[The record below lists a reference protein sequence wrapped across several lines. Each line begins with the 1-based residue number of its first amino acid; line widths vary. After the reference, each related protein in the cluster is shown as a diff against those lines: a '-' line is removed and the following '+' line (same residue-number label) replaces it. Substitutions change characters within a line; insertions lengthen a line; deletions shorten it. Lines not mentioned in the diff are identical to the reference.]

1 MIKKIKLIDAPYF
14 DYGDDE
20 VYQDFEFEGEVLTA
34 YLGRDREFDGSVAGR
49 KQACVE
55 EVKMTKE
62 EV

>member
-34 YLGRDREFDGSVAGR
+34 YLGRDRVL
-49 KQACVE
+49 K
-55 EVKMTKE
+55 K
-62 EV
+62 